1 MTFSGAICILAV
13 VYRLTVDLFSRRKWQ
28 NFPPWTGAR
37 PWLQCIFAG
46 VFLGATVWAAG
57 RYASFVE
64 PAVKAAGSAKA
75 ADLAVL
81 LALPAFVV
89 AAAIR
94 EMEKM
99 FAWSLD
105 DLNFVRWRPLVSMA
119 LLVGS
124 GAVSVVVLVALTS

>member
-1 MTFSGAICILAV
+1 VFNVICMLAIAL
-13 VYRLTVDLFSRRKWQ
+13 RLTTDLFFGKERH
-28 NFPPWTGAR
+28 FPPWAGAR
-37 PWLQCIFAG
+37 PWLQCVFAG
-46 VFLGATVWAAG
+46 VFLGAVVWVTG

-89 AAAIR
+89 AAAME
-94 EMEKM
+94 EMGKM

-105 DLNFVRWRPLVSMA
+105 DMNFARWRPLASMA

-124 GAVSVVVLVALTS
+124 GAVCVIVIVALAG